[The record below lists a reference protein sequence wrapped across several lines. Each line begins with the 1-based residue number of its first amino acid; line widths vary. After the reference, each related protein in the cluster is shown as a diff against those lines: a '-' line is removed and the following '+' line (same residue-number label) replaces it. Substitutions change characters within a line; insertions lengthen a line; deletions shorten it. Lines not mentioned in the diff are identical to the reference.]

1 MQSCKR
7 DVRDRYPQ
15 LGRRGGRGIQWL
27 PPPCYNELPR
37 SKLRGIKPPLAD
49 SHASPR
55 FTVRKPLHLGAAS
68 RDDKRER
75 TRCCR
80 THLFCPQCAAFASG
94 FPRLLPSRRPARIGA
109 WQRKTS
115 GHNVPIAV
123 RYRDGST
130 PMHTF
135 GVSDTQRRRN
145 ASVLSQGK
153 EYRAQ
158 CHRPWQASRTGLRRL
173 EALLCLLII
182 TAQLALV
189 VAHSWEA
196 SSKREP

>member
-1 MQSCKR
+1 M
-7 DVRDRYPQ
+7 
-15 LGRRGGRGIQWL
+15 
-27 PPPCYNELPR
+27 
-37 SKLRGIKPPLAD
+37 
-49 SHASPR
+49 
-55 FTVRKPLHLGAAS
+55 
-68 RDDKRER
+68 
-75 TRCCR
+75 
-80 THLFCPQCAAFASG
+80 
-94 FPRLLPSRRPARIGA
+94 LPSRRPARIGA

-135 GVSDTQRRRN
+135 GVSDTQRWRN

-189 VAHSWEA
+189 VAHSWEVA
-196 SSKREP
+196 GRCGSDLRHLPPSKKTRAVLTVISKAATVPRRTSHDPLLCSVCRLLSQVKNGIALHGPADFPSPNSFDGSARFRLP